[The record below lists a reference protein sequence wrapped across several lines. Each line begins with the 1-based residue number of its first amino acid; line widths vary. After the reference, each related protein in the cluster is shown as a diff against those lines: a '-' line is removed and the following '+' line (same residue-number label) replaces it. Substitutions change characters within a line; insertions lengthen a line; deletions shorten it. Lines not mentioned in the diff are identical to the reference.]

1 MGYAGYGNS
10 SDQTPDKPSQGR
22 KPGEADKS
30 KNRTVRPDE
39 SMPPSAGPH
48 AEPGLVNPDAT
59 PGAGALP
66 TPGARDGT
74 DSTSG

>member
-1 MGYAGYGNS
+1 MGYAGYGNN
-10 SDQTPDKPSQGR
+10 SDQKPDKASQGR
-22 KPGEADKS
+22 KPGEAGKG
-30 KNRTVRPDE
+30 KGGTLRPDE
-39 SMPPSAGPH
+39 PAPPSAGPH
-48 AEPGLVNPDAT
+48 AEPDLVNPDAT